1 MAEKKDLVL
10 KQIGNYRF
18 LGKTLGKGNF
28 ARVELAEHK
37 LTGIKVGRRL
47 NEIRLG

>member
-1 MAEKKDLVL
+1 MADSKDLII

-28 ARVELAEHK
+28 AKVELGEHK
-37 LTGIKVGRRL
+37 LTGIKVHFI
-47 NEIRLG
+47 NV

>member
-1 MAEKKDLVL
+1 MADTKDLII

-28 ARVELAEHK
+28 AKVELGEHK
-37 LTGIKVGRRL
+37 LTGVKVQMY
-47 NEIRLG
+47 NK